1 MHADNLTWIVR
12 RKNGNTA
19 IRRRCGLCDR
29 PDKTR
34 SARGAVMNI
43 DIVFKIAA
51 IGLLVAVLNQL
62 LTKAGKEDIAM
73 MTTSAGL
80 ILVMLMVINMVSG
93 LFETIKQ
100 VFGLY

>member
-1 MHADNLTWIVR
+1 
-12 RKNGNTA
+12 
-19 IRRRCGLCDR
+19 
-29 PDKTR
+29 
-34 SARGAVMNI
+34 MNI

-62 LTKAGKEDIAM
+62 LTKAGKED
-73 MTTSAGL
+73 TTIAGL